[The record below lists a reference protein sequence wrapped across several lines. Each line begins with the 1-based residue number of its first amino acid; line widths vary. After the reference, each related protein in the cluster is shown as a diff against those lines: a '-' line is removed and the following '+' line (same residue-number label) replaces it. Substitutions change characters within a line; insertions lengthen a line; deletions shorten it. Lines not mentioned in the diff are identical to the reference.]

1 MENEFNP
8 AKMLVERA
16 LSMIDEMPEQAFTLL
31 MLAGAGGQDPRGLYL
46 LGRMLTDGKGVEQ
59 DVEKGIGYI
68 EKSAGLDYPD
78 AEYWLACRYYFG
90 TGTDI
95 DYDKAFGYVTSA
107 VEHGHVEAMNLLCDC
122 YVHGHGVPVDP
133 QKGVEWLL
141 KYSEAK
147 GIDGMPIDE
156 PEEEQE

>member
-8 AKMLVERA
+8 AEILIEKA
-16 LSMIDEMPEQAFTLL
+16 LSIIDEMPEQAYFLL
-31 MLAGAGGQDPRGLYL
+31 MLAGASGQDPRGLYL
-46 LGRMLTDGKGVEQ
+46 LGRMLTDGKGIEP
-59 DVEKGIGYI
+59 DVEKGIEYI
-68 EKSAGLDYPD
+68 EKSAGLGYPD

-90 TGTDI
+90 KGTDI

-122 YVHGHGVPVDP
+122 YVHGHGVPAEP

-141 KYSEAK
+141 NYSKAK
-147 GIDGMPIDE
+147 RIGGMPIGE
-156 PEEEQE
+156 PEEERE